1 MKLAGDIK
9 ALADQIEGLGL
20 TANSKPYQ
28 SHFKTLQ
35 MACAPLGL
43 DPLQLKERDQNYVS
57 LFFVLS
63 RSVHSLDGFWSA
75 IKSIYKINKRSFP
88 DSKSH
93 KAFKKTLRKI
103 FLAADTV
110 KRAWA
115 MPPKIFK
122 ALIMS
127 LDMSVWEDAVLGVW
141 LYAVFVFM
149 LRPEDIHRGRL
160 RGLDISLCSD
170 GGADIRVY
178 PGKGAAHHGVA
189 SFSSPPNSCPQ
200 LSFSSWFK
208 ALRSL
213 TPKGLV
219 SHKLPVLVHISNR
232 FRGQPI
238 STRWFVSRIR
248 SRYLSIFNSPI
259 PAGFSA
265 YSLRRGGATAYYNAG
280 LKDIHLQH
288 LLRHKSLETTQVY
301 INSSDQQSVR
311 RFISTHLLDVVS
323 PS

>member
-1 MKLAGDIK
+1 MLSCTSAFGTVCGG
-9 ALADQIEGLGL
+9 LYGSIELC
-20 TANSKPYQ
+20 SRPVRIQ
-28 SHFKTLQ
+28 SSLLEFCEAHRPGSGESVTIAYGSAFLQ
-35 MACAPLGL
+35 
-43 DPLQLKERDQNYVS
+43 QLVQ
-57 LFFVLS
+57 
-63 RSVHSLDGFWSA
+63 GP
-75 IKSIYKINKRSFP
+75 SFP
-88 DSKSH
+88 D
-93 KAFKKTLRKI
+93 
-103 FLAADTV
+103 
-110 KRAWA
+110 
-115 MPPKIFK
+115 
-122 ALIMS
+122 
-127 LDMSVWEDAVLGVW
+127 
-141 LYAVFVFM
+141 
-149 LRPEDIHRGRL
+149 
-160 RGLDISLCSD
+160 
-170 GGADIRVY
+170 
-178 PGKGAAHHGVA
+178 
-189 SFSSPPNSCPQ
+189 PQ
-200 LSFSSWFK
+200 G
-208 ALRSL
+208 
-213 TPKGLV
+213 KGLV